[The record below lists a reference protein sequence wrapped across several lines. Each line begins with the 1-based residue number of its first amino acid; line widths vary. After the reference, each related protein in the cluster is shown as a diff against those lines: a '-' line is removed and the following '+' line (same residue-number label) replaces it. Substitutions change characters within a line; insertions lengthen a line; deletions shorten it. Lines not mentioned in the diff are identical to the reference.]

1 MIYKWNILKKE
12 FAKEII
18 TLYLSGAKEMK
29 NKSLEIFNPKN
40 EERVF
45 IDLYVPEEK
54 KQSVSL
60 VGSFLE
66 TLFSNVLE
74 TNGSIIEVYEKV
86 CSVYPIINDE
96 KDNPLWDKL
105 KEYEIEKDIYK
116 IRSVDTEDLIK
127 DLEEVSTKQKKACFK
142 R

>member
-127 DLEEVSTKQKKACFK
+127 DLEEVSTKQKKAFS
-142 R
+142 

>member
-127 DLEEVSTKQKKACFK
+127 DLEEVSIKQKKAFS
-142 R
+142 

>member
-54 KQSVSL
+54 KQSVSF

-127 DLEEVSTKQKKACFK
+127 DLEEVSTKQKKAFS
-142 R
+142 

>member
-12 FAKEII
+12 FAREII

-127 DLEEVSTKQKKACFK
+127 DLEEVSTKQKKAFS
-142 R
+142 

>member
-12 FAKEII
+12 F
-18 TLYLSGAKEMK
+18 AKEMK

-116 IRSVDTEDLIK
+116 IRSVDTEDLVK
-127 DLEEVSTKQKKACFK
+127 DLEEVSTKQKKAFS
-142 R
+142 

>member
-29 NKSLEIFNPKN
+29 NKSLEIFNPKD

-45 IDLYVPEEK
+45 IDLYVPDEK
-54 KQSVSL
+54 KQSASL
-60 VGSFLE
+60 VGSFFE
-66 TLFSNVLE
+66 TLFSGVLE
-74 TNGSIIEVYEKV
+74 TKGSIIEIHEKI
-86 CSVYPIINDE
+86 CSIYPIIDDND

-105 KEYEIEKDIYK
+105 KEYEVDKNIYK
-116 IRSVDTEDLIK
+116 IRSIDTEDLIK
-127 DLEEVSTKQKKACFK
+127 DLELVSMKQKKTFS
-142 R
+142 

>member
-60 VGSFLE
+60 GGSFLE
-66 TLFSNVLE
+66 SLFSNVLE

-86 CSVYPIINDE
+86 CSVYPIISDE

-127 DLEEVSTKQKKACFK
+127 DLEEVSTKQKKAFS
-142 R
+142 

>member
-116 IRSVDTEDLIK
+116 IRSVDTEDLVK
-127 DLEEVSTKQKKACFK
+127 DLEEVSTKQKKAFS
-142 R
+142 

>member
-116 IRSVDTEDLIK
+116 IRSVDTKDLIK
-127 DLEEVSTKQKKACFK
+127 DLEEVSTKQKKAFS
-142 R
+142 